1 MSFLFQIQ
9 GKAVFPNPETLLIS
23 PFKEIWER
31 DVSSEKENAIQEFA
45 YIEFMTS
52 MLKSNPYREYP
63 EERKDSV
70 IRGDIITQE
79 NWQPDDLIS
88 QAIEK
93 IKNWQEEGSISY
105 TYWMSNKKAAEK
117 LIDFF
122 NNFDMEEKNMKTMNP
137 IYKPGD
143 ITKAISDAEKTLTT
157 LNALKKKV
165 DEEVFESTRNK
176 GNKIISPFADPN
188 SLK

>member
-31 DVSSEKENAIQEFA
+31 DTSENKEHAIQEFA

-63 EERKDSV
+63 EDRKDKI
-70 IRGDIITQE
+70 IREGISTESDWNPDELVVDAITYLRKHQK
-79 NWQPDDLIS
+79 D
-88 QAIEK
+88 A
-93 IKNWQEEGSISY
+93 SISY

-117 LIDFF
+117 MIDFF
-122 NNFDMEEKNMKTMNP
+122 NNFDMDERNVKTMNP
-137 IYKPGD
+137 IYKPRD
-143 ITKAISDAEKTLTT
+143 ITSAIADAEKMLTT
-157 LNALKKKV
+157 LNTLKKKV
-165 DEEVFESTRNK
+165 DEELFESNRNK
-176 GNKIISPFADPN
+176 GDKVISPFASPD